1 MAATTPENES
11 KIAHDAD
18 AAMCTEIGHVH
29 DAAGNVD
36 QLQRRLSNRHIQLIA
51 IGGSIGTGLFINIG
65 MGLAKGGPASL
76 LIGIVIHCCFMAL
89 VNNCIA
95 EMTVLF
101 PVSGGFIRMADKW
114 VDSALGFM
122 AGWNFFLY
130 EAILIPFEIT
140 ALSIV
145 LQYWRDG
152 IPSAAVTAVTIATYS
167 VFNMLP
173 VGLYGESEFWLSS
186 GKVVLV
192 FILFGFTFFTMVG
205 VNPQRDAYGFR
216 YWVSPGPLAE
226 WHTGGDLGRLEGL
239 LNVIWVGTF
248 IVVGP
253 EYLSM
258 AAAETR
264 HPRIYVKSAY
274 KAVYFRFGLFFIGSA
289 LATGIVVPYSDPTL
303 QALARGEQSGSSAAA
318 SPYVVAMN
326 HLGIS
331 VLPDIVNALIF
342 TSILS
347 AGNTYTF
354 CAMRSLYGMAL
365 EGRAPGFLRKCT
377 KGGIPIY
384 CLGVTTLFSCLA
396 FLQESRSSLVV
407 LQWFVNLVTAG
418 CIISFIVICITYL
431 RFFRACKVQGVD
443 RKAFP
448 YYAYF
453 QPYGA
458 WLGLCWTV
466 FVVLG
471 YGYSSF
477 TPWNVGTFFSYYS
490 MAIFAVATFTGWK
503 LAMGS
508 KLVPS
513 SKVDLVWERPT
524 VDAYEAVTAEKPVG
538 FWTEIRDMVRRRR
551 RDISSAGV

>member
-1 MAATTPENES
+1 MADIKPEKGPPYDPSPTINP
-11 KIAHDAD
+11 
-18 AAMCTEIGHVH
+18 EIGEVH
-29 DAAGNVD
+29 ERAGNAD
-36 QLQRRLSNRHIQLIA
+36 HLQRRMGNRQIQLIA

-76 LIGIVIHCCFMAL
+76 LIGITIQCCFMAL

-95 EMTVLF
+95 EMAILM

-140 ALSIV
+140 ALSTV
-145 LQYWRDG
+145 LTYWRHD
-152 IPSAAVTAVTIATYS
+152 IPSVAVTAATIALYTI
-167 VFNMLP
+167 FNMLP
-173 VGLYGESEFWLSS
+173 VGFYGEVEFWLSS
-186 GKVVLV
+186 GKVLLV

-205 VNPQRDAYGFR
+205 VNPQGDAYGFR
-216 YWVSPGPLAE
+216 YWSNPGPIAE
-226 WHTGGDLGRLEGL
+226 WHTTGDLGRFEGL

-248 IVVGP
+248 MVVGP

-264 HPRIYVKSAY
+264 IPRVYVKTAY
-274 KAVYFRFGLFFIGSA
+274 KTIYFRFGLFFIGSA
-289 LATGIVVPYSDPTL
+289 LAAGIVLPYNNETL
-303 QALARGEQSGSSAAA
+303 HALATGEGASGSAAA
-318 SPYVVAMN
+318 SPYVIAMQN
-326 HLGIS
+326 LGIT

-365 EGRAPGFLRKCT
+365 EGKAPRFLAKCT

-384 CLGVTTLFSCLA
+384 CLGLTMLFSFLA
-396 FLQESRSSLVV
+396 FLQQSNSTLVV
-407 LQWFVNLVTAG
+407 FQWFVNIVTAG
-418 CIISFIVICITYL
+418 SIINFIVICITYI
-431 RFFRACKVQGVD
+431 RFHRACHVQGVD
-443 RKAFP
+443 RKATFP

-466 FVVLG
+466 FILLA

-477 TPWNVGTFFSYYS
+477 TPWDVGTFFSYYA
-490 MAIFAVATFTGWK
+490 MTIFAVVAYTGWK
-503 LAMGS
+503 IVMRS
-508 KLVPS
+508 RLVPS
-513 SKVDLVWERPT
+513 EEIDLVWEKPT
-524 VDAYEAVTAEKPVG
+524 IDIYEEVTMERPVG
-538 FWTEIRDMVRRRR
+538 F
-551 RDISSAGV
+551 